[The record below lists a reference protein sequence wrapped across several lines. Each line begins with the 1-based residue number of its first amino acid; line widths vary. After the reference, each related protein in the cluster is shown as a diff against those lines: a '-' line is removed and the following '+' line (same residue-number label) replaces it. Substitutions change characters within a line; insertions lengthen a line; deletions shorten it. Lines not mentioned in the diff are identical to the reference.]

1 MLSTT
6 VIVAALLLLVS
17 PKKMQQIVIAV
28 LIAFAFPQQAGIAAM
43 FALTTY
49 MLYYLFILK
58 K

>member
-1 MLSTT
+1 MISTT

-17 PKKMQQIVIAV
+17 PKRMQQIVIAA
-28 LIAFAFPQQAGIAAM
+28 LIAFAFPRQAGIAATI
-43 FALTTY
+43 ALTAY